1 MPVWDETLET
11 GDPLVDQQHRR
22 IYQIFYELEAADD
35 TPGEIM
41 RVLDRLTSHIAVHFG
56 TEEDLMRR
64 EQFPALATQL
74 HQAEHQRLTER
85 TREYVL
91 QFRTAELTS
100 TAPLVVFLRE
110 WLDRHVESCDRL
122 LIDYV
127 RARGGAARVP
137 PGLDSSLSQDDM
149 AS

>member
-1 MPVWDETLET
+1 ML
-11 GDPLVDQQHRR
+11 
-22 IYQIFYELEAADD
+22 
-35 TPGEIM
+35 
-41 RVLDRLTSHIAVHFG
+41 VLDRLMSHVAVHFS

-64 EQFPALATQL
+64 EAYPARATQL
-74 HQAEHQRLTER
+74 HQTEHQRLTES
-85 TREYVL
+85 TRAYVL
-91 QFRTAELTS
+91 QFRTGELTS

-110 WLDRHVESCDRL
+110 WLEHHVESCDRL

-137 PGLDSSLSQDDM
+137 PGLDSPGSQDDL